1 LRFTFVVAAYLE
13 STPHSSGFARLASGA
28 FYFAISNLNFCEII
42 KFDMKIVLGSDHA
55 GFELKADLRDY
66 LVEQNI
72 AIFDMGVAEEIPAD
86 YPEIARAVAEKI
98 SQKEFERGILICGSG
113 IGMSIV
119 ANRFPGVRAALC
131 HDLYTA
137 RMSREHND
145 ANLLV
150 LGGRL
155 IGKGLA
161 REMIKVWLES
171 VFQGGRH
178 QRRLDQ
184 IESLDNEM
192 KERREK

>member
-1 LRFTFVVAAYLE
+1 
-13 STPHSSGFARLASGA
+13 
-28 FYFAISNLNFCEII
+28 
-42 KFDMKIVLGSDHA
+42 MKIVLGSDHA
-55 GFELKADLRDY
+55 GFKLKADLRDY

-86 YPEIARAVAEKI
+86 YPEIARAVAEKV

-171 VFQGGRH
+171 VFQGGNH

>member
-1 LRFTFVVAAYLE
+1 
-13 STPHSSGFARLASGA
+13 
-28 FYFAISNLNFCEII
+28 
-42 KFDMKIVLGSDHA
+42 MKIVLGSDHA
-55 GFELKADLRDY
+55 GFKLKADLRDY
-66 LVEQNI
+66 LAEQNI

-171 VFQGGRH
+171 VFQGGNH

>member
-1 LRFTFVVAAYLE
+1 
-13 STPHSSGFARLASGA
+13 
-28 FYFAISNLNFCEII
+28 
-42 KFDMKIVLGSDHA
+42 MKIVLGSDHA
-55 GFELKADLRDY
+55 GFKLKADLRDY

-72 AIFDMGVAEEIPAD
+72 AIFDMGVEEKTPAD

-98 SQKEFERGILICGSG
+98 SRKEFERGILICGSG

-184 IESLDNEM
+184 IESLDKEM
-192 KERREK
+192 RGGREK

>member
-1 LRFTFVVAAYLE
+1 MNRDL
-13 STPHSSGFARLASGA
+13 
-28 FYFAISNLNFCEII
+28 
-42 KFDMKIVLGSDHA
+42 KIVLGSDHA

-171 VFQGGRH
+171 VFQGGNH

-192 KERREK
+192 RGGREK

>member
-1 LRFTFVVAAYLE
+1 
-13 STPHSSGFARLASGA
+13 
-28 FYFAISNLNFCEII
+28 
-42 KFDMKIVLGSDHA
+42 MKIVLGSDHA

-171 VFQGGRH
+171 VFQGGNH

-184 IESLDNEM
+184 IESLDKEM
-192 KERREK
+192 RGGREK

>member
-1 LRFTFVVAAYLE
+1 
-13 STPHSSGFARLASGA
+13 
-28 FYFAISNLNFCEII
+28 
-42 KFDMKIVLGSDHA
+42 MKIVLGSDHA
-55 GFELKADLRDY
+55 GFKLKADLRDY

-72 AIFDMGVAEEIPAD
+72 AIFDMGVEEKTPAD

-98 SQKEFERGILICGSG
+98 SRKEFERGILICGSG

-184 IESLDNEM
+184 IESLDKEM
-192 KERREK
+192 RERREK

>member
-1 LRFTFVVAAYLE
+1 MCPKKGKIDLLI
-13 STPHSSGFARLASGA
+13 GA
-28 FYFAISNLNFCEII
+28 
-42 KFDMKIVLGSDHA
+42 DH
-55 GFELKADLRDY
+55 G
-66 LVEQNI
+66 
-72 AIFDMGVAEEIPAD
+72 GVALKEVLIPYLTTRGILWEDVGTFGTESVD
-86 YPEIARAVAEKI
+86 YPDLAEKVAQAV
-98 SQKEFERGILICGSG
+98 SQGKVPRGILICGSG

-171 VFQGGRH
+171 VFQGGNH

-192 KERREK
+192 RGGREK

>member
-1 LRFTFVVAAYLE
+1 
-13 STPHSSGFARLASGA
+13 
-28 FYFAISNLNFCEII
+28 
-42 KFDMKIVLGSDHA
+42 MKMVLGSDHA
-55 GFELKADLRDY
+55 GFELKVDLRAY
-66 LVEQNI
+66 LSEQNI
-72 AIFDMGVAEEIPAD
+72 AICDMGVAEETPAD

-98 SQKEFERGILICGSG
+98 SRKEFERGILVCGSG

-171 VFQGGRH
+171 TFQGGHH

-184 IESLDNEM
+184 IESLDQEM
-192 KERREK
+192 REGRRK

>member
-1 LRFTFVVAAYLE
+1 
-13 STPHSSGFARLASGA
+13 
-28 FYFAISNLNFCEII
+28 
-42 KFDMKIVLGSDHA
+42 MKIILGSDHA

-137 RMSREHND
+137 QMSREHND

-171 VFQGGRH
+171 VFQGGNH

>member
-1 LRFTFVVAAYLE
+1 
-13 STPHSSGFARLASGA
+13 
-28 FYFAISNLNFCEII
+28 
-42 KFDMKIVLGSDHA
+42 MKIVLGSDHA

-171 VFQGGRH
+171 VFQGGNH

>member
-1 LRFTFVVAAYLE
+1 
-13 STPHSSGFARLASGA
+13 
-28 FYFAISNLNFCEII
+28 
-42 KFDMKIVLGSDHA
+42 MKIVLGSDHA

-184 IESLDNEM
+184 IESLDKEM